1 MQRYKSTAIFEAE
14 IRFMNSILHKEKRVV
29 MSVLLLMTAVTIQA
43 QDTGRSFAEA
53 SLTAN
58 NGGMYVL
65 GGWALANMAAGAC
78 GWAAFEG
85 EKKYFSQ
92 MNLFWNVVNLSIA
105 GFALYSNYSSDVSLM
120 GEGELL
126 ARHLKTEKL
135 FLINSGLDVGYMGA
149 GLLMRHISTNSEKR
163 GELLKGYGNAVI
175 LQGGFLLVFD
185 MAMYFIFNNIK
196 PAFFEPAAI
205 MFDRDAIAAGIRII
219 F

>member
-1 MQRYKSTAIFEAE
+1 MIA
-14 IRFMNSILHKEKRVV
+14 EKRVV
-29 MSVLLLMTAVTIQA
+29 MSVLLLMTVVTISA
-43 QDTGRSFAEA
+43 QNGGRSFAEA
-53 SLTAN
+53 SLAAN

-65 GGWALANMAAGAC
+65 GGWALANMAAGAY

-105 GFALYSNYSSDVSLM
+105 GFALYSNYSTDVSLM
-120 GEGELL
+120 REGELL
-126 ARHLKTEKL
+126 AKHIKTERL

-149 GLLMRHISTNSEKR
+149 GLLMRHLSSNSEKR
-163 GELLKGYGNAVI
+163 GDLLKGYGNAVV

-185 MAMYFIFNNIK
+185 MAMYFIFHDIRPGNI
-196 PAFFEPAAI
+196 EPVAV
-205 MFDRDAIAAGIRII
+205 MLDWDAIAAGIRII

>member
-1 MQRYKSTAIFEAE
+1 MMIA
-14 IRFMNSILHKEKRVV
+14 EKRVV
-29 MSVLLLMTAVTIQA
+29 MSVLLLMTVVTISA
-43 QDTGRSFAEA
+43 QNGGRSFAEA
-53 SLTAN
+53 SLAAN

-65 GGWALANMAAGAC
+65 GGWALANMAAGAY

-105 GFALYSNYSSDVSLM
+105 GFALYSNYSTDVSLM
-120 GEGELL
+120 SEGELL
-126 ARHLKTEKL
+126 AKHIKTERL

-149 GLLMRHISTNSEKR
+149 GLLMRHLSTNSEKR
-163 GELLKGYGNAVI
+163 GDLLKGYGNAVI

-185 MAMYFIFNNIK
+185 MVMYFIFHDIRPGNFQ
-196 PAFFEPAAI
+196 PVAV
-205 MFDRDAIAAGIRII
+205 MFDRETIAAGVQII

>member
-1 MQRYKSTAIFEAE
+1 MKI
-14 IRFMNSILHKEKRVV
+14 ILTEKRVI
-29 MSVLLLMTAVTIQA
+29 MSVLLLMAAVTISA
-43 QDTGRSFAEA
+43 QNVGRPFAEA
-53 SLTAN
+53 SLAAN

-65 GGWALANMAAGAC
+65 GGWALANMAAGAY
-78 GWAAFEG
+78 GWATFEG

-105 GFALYSNYSSDVSLM
+105 GFALYSSYSTDVSLM
-120 GEGELL
+120 SEGELL

-149 GLLMRHISTNSEKR
+149 GLLMRHLSTNSEKR
-163 GELLKGYGNAVI
+163 GDLLKGYGNAVI

-185 MAMYFIFNNIK
+185 MVMYFIFHDIRPGNFQ
-196 PAFFEPAAI
+196 PVAV
-205 MFDRDAIAAGIRII
+205 MFDRETIAAGIQII